1 MNRRFLT
8 LMVLVSIILAFVV
21 SCDGGATGDQADQ
34 AEADQLWTCG
44 MHPQVI
50 EDHPGICP
58 ICDMNLTPMK
68 MRGDEGE
75 PPPDGERVISHWVA
89 PMDPNF
95 VSDKPGKSPMGMDLV
110 PVYQDELNAGGNG
123 MVTIDPVVVQNMGV
137 RTEVVQRQTIFRHLR
152 TIGEVQVA
160 EDEVS
165 VVNLRFDGWVE
176 RIFVDKTGDEVTAG
190 QRLFEI
196 YSPELV
202 SAQEEYLL
210 ALGSQGADSP
220 LARSAR
226 RKLELWDI
234 SARDID
240 AVASSGESARTITI
254 RAPSGGFV
262 LHKNVVEGAR
272 VKAGQDLYRIGDL
285 ASIWVEAEVYEFDA
299 PWVALG
305 QPAQME
311 LSFQK
316 GTIIEGEV
324 AYIYPTLNPKSR
336 TLRVRLE
343 FDNPGLGRPA
353 ATQAGAIGADGA
365 ADAAAQ
371 RPRPIL
377 RPGQFATVYVQYRR
391 QEDTIAVPT
400 EAVIH
405 TGERELVFVA
415 LGQGRF
421 APREVTTGLIAD
433 HRLTEVLNGLKPGE
447 VVVTSGQF
455 LIDSESQLQEA
466 VQKLLAL
473 RAADGGDG
481 AEDDEVAPTPTT
493 VTSCP
498 MHPEHV
504 QAGPGRCPDCGMFLE
519 ERDGT
524 PDELAAV
531 YGTTTAAYTCPM
543 HPEVQSERPGK
554 CPTCGMFLEAT
565 AGGPYT
571 CPMHP
576 EVVSERPSKC
586 PTCGMFLEGA
596 PSADPKHQH

>member
-1 MNRRFLT
+1 MTLPTLT
-8 LMVLVSIILAFVV
+8 LLALSGLLLTTTVGCGSEQQHAASV
-21 SCDGGATGDQADQ
+21 PEQ
-34 AEADQLWTCG
+34 ADQLWTCG
-44 MHPQVI
+44 MHPQVVQ
-50 EDHPGICP
+50 DHPGSCP
-58 ICDMNLTPMK
+58 LCGMDLTPMK
-68 MRGDEGE
+68 GKGGGGGSA
-75 PPPDGERVISHWVA
+75 PPDGERVISHWVA
-89 PMDPNF
+89 PMDPTYI
-95 VSDKPGKSPMGMDLV
+95 SDKPGKSPMGMDLV
-110 PVYQDELNAGGNG
+110 PVYEDEVGMGGG
-123 MVTIDPVVVQNMGV
+123 GLVTIDPVVVQNMGV
-137 RTEVVQRQTIFRHLR
+137 RTQVVRPQTIFRHLR

-176 RIFVDKTGDEVTAG
+176 RIFVDKTGDEVRAG

-202 SAQEEYLL
+202 SAQDEYLL
-210 ALGSQGADSP
+210 ALRSQGADSA

-234 SARDID
+234 GARDID
-240 AVASSGESARTITI
+240 AVAGSGEAARTIAI
-254 RAPSGGFV
+254 RAPSAGFV

-343 FDNPGLGRPA
+343 FDNPGVALK
-353 ATQAGAIGADGA
+353 
-365 ADAAAQ
+365 
-371 RPRPIL
+371 
-377 RPGQFATVYVQYRR
+377 PGMFATVRIQYRR
-391 QEDTIAVPT
+391 QEDTLAVPT

-405 TGERELVFVA
+405 SGERELVFVA
-415 LGQGRF
+415 MGQGRF
-421 APREVTTGLIAD
+421 AAREITTGLVAD
-433 HRLTEVLNGLKPGE
+433 HHLTEVLSGLDEGD

-473 RAADGGDG
+473 RAGGGDDQ
-481 AEDDEVAPTPTT
+481 ASTQPTT
-493 VTSCP
+493 VFSCP
-498 MHPEHV
+498 MHPEIV
-504 QAGPGRCPDCGMFLE
+504 QAEPGRCPDCGMFLE
-519 ERDGT
+519 ERAGT
-524 PDELAAV
+524 TDELAAV
-531 YGTTTAAYTCPM
+531 YGSDAAAHDGHAAGHHAGHDHGVSGGQAEPAYTCPM
-543 HPEVQSERPGK
+543 HPEILQDRPGK
-554 CPTCGMFLEAT
+554 CPECGMFLEST
-565 AGGPYT
+565 QGGPYT

-576 EVVSERPSKC
+576 EILQDRPGKC
-586 PTCGMFLEGA
+586 PECGMFLERKDDDRHEHGN
-596 PSADPKHQH
+596 